1 MKSSIF
7 GTYKNDTRAH
17 GFHIHKTAP
26 SMATT
31 TMCTFKSDQH
41 ALPNLKCVLRC
52 FPQYPSII
60 ISYQESNKDKTK
72 KIPTIYFHVY
82 RKISHCTLLGQ
93 RLYDG
98 KTILSMCSTGL
109 KIDTNTK
116 LQSRKVL
123 LLMETYITE
132 LHEKFYIL

>member
-41 ALPNLKCVLRC
+41 ALPNLKFVLRC

-72 KIPTIYFHVY
+72 KIQQYIFMYTEKYHTVHYLDNVY
-82 RKISHCTLLGQ
+82 T
-93 RLYDG
+93 
-98 KTILSMCSTGL
+98 
-109 KIDTNTK
+109 
-116 LQSRKVL
+116 
-123 LLMETYITE
+123 MEKQY
-132 LHEKFYIL
+132 YQCVPQV